1 MNVEILKQ
9 LEEIIHDY
17 KGSKD
22 LQISEDSSLIRDL
35 ELSSLDIINLV
46 GIIEDTFNIE
56 IDDLSLASMRTVK
69 DVVEYIQN
77 NK

>member
-46 GIIEDTFNIE
+46 GR
-56 IDDLSLASMRTVK
+56 LSISPEWDK
-69 DVVEYIQN
+69 HYQE
-77 NK
+77 K